1 MSPRQANNA
10 VRVNRVPR
18 DEFEQAVESDDPPT
32 VTELAEH
39 GSASFANGGRKMSA
53 PDMD

>member
-1 MSPRQANNA
+1 LSKRQAKTA

-18 DEFEQAVESDDPPT
+18 DEFEQAVESADLPT

-39 GSASFANGGRKMSA
+39 GSASFVNGGMS
-53 PDMD
+53 M